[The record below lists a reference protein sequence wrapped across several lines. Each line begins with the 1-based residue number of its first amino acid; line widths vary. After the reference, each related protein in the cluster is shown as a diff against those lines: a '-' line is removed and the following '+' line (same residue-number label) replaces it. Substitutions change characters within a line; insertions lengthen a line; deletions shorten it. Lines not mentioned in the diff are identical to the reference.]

1 MSVNPVLIESGMMK
15 SSKVITNFTAKA
27 EAAYLNRKLYSI
39 ILVHIYRHRHDGIN
53 DTYILNEMN

>member
-1 MSVNPVLIESGMMK
+1 MK